1 MSMHVWFALL
11 YGIVHVLS
19 LNNFQTHVHGYW
31 NIDLW
36 TGKSAYLSTWWSRWA
51 PCKLILLLHYF
62 FCACVKIFNINSVEL
77 DLSKRM
83 HSQCASIMLY
93 NHPQGVIF
101 VCPCRPRL
109 EDQPTTSPLA
119 ESPAQHGFV
128 SFQDTGVLSAD
139 WRWSQIELWVAW
151 LPRSVG
157 WPNPK
162 ALLRTSWSSAL
173 QVFPV
178 RL

>member
-1 MSMHVWFALL
+1 MLAMMLATGYGNFLNTIGRHMVPIYSDIKHVYACVVCIALWNCACPVIEQFSNACAWLLEHRSVDRQKCLLVHLVIQVGPMQVDFALAL
-11 YGIVHVLS
+11 
-19 LNNFQTHVHGYW
+19 
-31 NIDLW
+31 
-36 TGKSAYLSTWWSRWA
+36 
-51 PCKLILLLHYF
+51 F

-139 WRWSQIELWVAW
+139 
-151 LPRSVG
+151 
-157 WPNPK
+157 
-162 ALLRTSWSSAL
+162 
-173 QVFPV
+173 
-178 RL
+178 